1 MSEGYRKLSIDRFL
15 FISAFGRDSDY
26 PTEIYYQT
34 AYLDL
39 DNGEMLWVY
48 ENDEDAETEAG
59 LDPEENRRDRER
71 VVRDP
76 DRFLDIPGLEHGD
89 HHDILK
95 RFLRSQWTEDEER
108 RLRVEEAYFGSIGG
122 WKKAVDDQDAIDAF
136 YAFQDEAFRELAEE
150 YLMELGIIPIWK

>member
-1 MSEGYRKLSIDRFL
+1 
-15 FISAFGRDSDY
+15 
-26 PTEIYYQT
+26 
-34 AYLDL
+34 
-39 DNGEMLWVY
+39 
-48 ENDEDAETEAG
+48 
-59 LDPEENRRDRER
+59 
-71 VVRDP
+71 
-76 DRFLDIPGLEHGD
+76 PGLEHGD